1 MVSVFERRPIHLNT
15 TGRQQ
20 NEICLTRQDKRCRQI
35 RALTVGHS
43 NNDGFSFTITDIQL
57 DLLDSVSASIELTQ
71 TVKQDLFL
79 SSPPASSRNTAHT
92 RLAGAVALT
101 IHFAVQSGVATD
113 AHVCP
118 CDRA

>member
-1 MVSVFERRPIHLNT
+1 MAQGGGHLGMFACVFGPLQARLLCS
-15 TGRQQ
+15 GQ
-20 NEICLTRQDKRCRQI
+20 
-35 RALTVGHS
+35 
-43 NNDGFSFTITDIQL
+43 TIYFLELCPFVFLILRWQLFL